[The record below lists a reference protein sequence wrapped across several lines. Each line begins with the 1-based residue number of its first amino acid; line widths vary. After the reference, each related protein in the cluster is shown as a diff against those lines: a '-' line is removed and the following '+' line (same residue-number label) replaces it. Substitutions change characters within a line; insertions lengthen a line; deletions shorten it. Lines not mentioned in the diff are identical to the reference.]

1 MARSARRP
9 AAETREHVVA
19 VAGDLFYWR
28 GIRGTGVDLVA
39 AEARIAPTTL
49 YRLFSSKDDLVTAYV
64 ERAARLYRE
73 RFLRVLDDAE
83 PSPQA
88 RILAVFDALIVETQP
103 KVCRGC
109 PFQLVLAETP
119 DPHSSARQGAVEL
132 KVWVHD
138 QFRRLT
144 GELAS
149 QVPIG
154 EPEVLADDLMLVME
168 GVYGLTGS
176 QAEQRPAVHAR
187 SLVERLVKA
196 AALP

>member
-19 VAGDLFYWR
+19 VASDLFYWR

-39 AEARIAPTTL
+39 AEAGIAPTTL
-49 YRLFSSKDDLVTAYV
+49 YRLFASKDDLVAAYV
-64 ERAARLYRE
+64 ERAAGLYRE
-73 RFLRVLDDAE
+73 RFLKVLDGAE
-83 PSPQA
+83 SSPQA
-88 RILAVFDALIVETQP
+88 RILAVFDALIIETQP
-103 KVCRGC
+103 QLCRGC

-119 DPHSSARQGAVEL
+119 EPSSSARQGAVEL

-144 GELAS
+144 AELAAE
-149 QVPIG
+149 VPIG

-168 GVYGLTGS
+168 GVYGLIGS
-176 QAEQRPAVHAR
+176 KAEQRPAVHAR
-187 SLVERLVKA
+187 SLAERLLKA
-196 AALP
+196 AAAP